1 MKSFKIILFIVIV
14 SFVLAFLVPASIKKA
29 YIPYFAIPY
38 VNQYTFQIIDL
49 LPKNVESSKFT
60 RKLVDTF
67 IIWVDREVSDLE
79 IERKKYEIDNV
90 AAAQWLEFPKG
101 INLWKIGIL
110 RLENDYQKVYPRN
123 NPVSPWVEK
132 KYVHP
137 KWYIEVKAKFW
148 WMYYFDYTETPH
160 YTDPTI
166 MLSSL
171 QQFIDSSSRHTW
183 NKYVWFFKTCDEF
196 EKATYKA
203 ERSSIN
209 KACLYKEEKINENTY
224 KKIELLPYQVGGSKD
239 DQYLSEPIR
248 LYITILHK
256 TSKWYFTYTYEQK
269 FFADYLKW
277 EQVLFPQLK
286 DIFEK
291 RIPET
296 LENLG
301 SDFDN
306 VVNLVE

>member
-79 IERKKYEIDNV
+79 IEQKKYEIDNLSI
-90 AAAQWLEFPKG
+90 AKWLDFPKG
-101 INLWKIGIL
+101 INLWKAGIL
-110 RLENDYQKVYPRN
+110 LQGVVWEGKTLTINRQDSF
-123 NPVSPWVEK
+123 SPWVRKVYGNSGNNGKIEIEFWWPYYYDHSKIWPRTNSTIKLESLKQFVELTQFNRSRAYGWFLKTCKEFENQAYKGWRSNMEWACIYDEK
-132 KYVHP
+132 K
-137 KWYIEVKAKFW
+137 
-148 WMYYFDYTETPH
+148 
-160 YTDPTI
+160 
-166 MLSSL
+166 
-171 QQFIDSSSRHTW
+171 ID
-183 NKYVWFFKTCDEF
+183 D
-196 EKATYKA
+196 
-203 ERSSIN
+203 
-209 KACLYKEEKINENTY
+209 NTY
-224 KKIELLPYQVGGSKD
+224 KFTMLIPHIFAHEWLTKT
-239 DQYLSEPIR
+239 PIR
-248 LYITILHK
+248 LAVVILHK
-256 TSKWYFTYTYEQK
+256 TLDGYFIYTYEK
-269 FFADYLKW
+269 SFPSDYIEGKW
-277 EQVLFPQLK
+277 DPFPQLK

-296 LENLG
+296 IENLG

-306 VVNLVE
+306 AVNLVD